1 MLPDVLQG
9 IGESTYVRS
18 GQRQRT
24 RLVRRDAAADEEH
37 LVNGRQSTPVL
48 PRPQAKQGVYVSQR
62 QFYLDRK
69 QSKVCTSQSPPAF
82 ALLRSACATTT

>member
-48 PRPQAKQGVYVSQR
+48 PRPQAKQGVYVTITSR
-62 QFYLDRK
+62 FRAVAECVPHDHIAELLHSDLDVFCK
-69 QSKVCTSQSPPAF
+69 W
-82 ALLRSACATTT
+82 